1 MQYFNCERYMCNSRV
16 AHTVELLRGPIH
28 ACLKEPRMWW
38 VENLTLPDSSTNRS
52 SRHSSVRTAPTDDG
66 VAGVGG
72 GRQEPVKGLGP
83 RRVQENQARRL
94 YISVPGGLT
103 STAPVF
109 CIPSDPFPRGDNGLG
124 RITKW
129 DLGMSAVSNPMSLFS
144 PQGQRRYEKGEHGE
158 KGGGGGATWSVRRVY
173 DLACFARTGSP
184 PLPCRRTT
192 PAVIS
197 SPGRGEDHTLGRHV
211 TFSLSSSCEEIVRGN
226 GWRVANVCRE
236 GHPSPAFSG
245 SRIWTPSHPERC
257 HQTRHLGPMAA

>member
-1 MQYFNCERYMCNSRV
+1 MCNSRV
-16 AHTVELLRGPIH
+16 AYTVGLLRGHIH

-129 DLGMSAVSNPMSLFS
+129 DLGMNAVSNPMSLFS
-144 PQGQRRYEKGEHGE
+144 PHRVNIDTRRGNMGRM
-158 KGGGGGATWSVRRVY
+158 GGGATWSVWRVY
-173 DLACFARTGSP
+173 NLACFARIGSP
-184 PLPCRRTT
+184 PLPCRRPT
-192 PAVIS
+192 PAVIRS
-197 SPGRGEDHTLGRHV
+197 GEGGDHTLGRYV
-211 TFSLSSSCEEIVRGN
+211 TFSLSSCEEIVRGN

-236 GHPSPAFSG
+236 GDPFPAFSG
-245 SRIWTPSHPERC
+245 SRIETPSHPERC